1 MKTVCTVRG
10 ITLNYSACQLANF
23 VVIKD
28 VILKGDET
36 DKVTVRTEKN
46 IKRKRGDGR
55 VNIVTEPDDKMYGVS
70 FLGEGG

>member
-10 ITLNYSACQLANF
+10 ITLNYSACQLVNF

-28 VILKGDET
+28 VILKGDVT
-36 DKVTVRTEKN
+36 DKVTVHTQTS

-55 VNIVTEPDDKMYGVS
+55 INIITEPDDKMYGVS
-70 FLGEGG
+70 FLSEGC